1 MFTGR
6 TYLQVLAFIRRHLR
20 PGSLI
25 VVLSVLI
32 GLAVGMAAVGLKTLL
47 HFFEANVLDVFP
59 RFTFFFLPLIGV
71 FLVAALNRFWFRESA
86 QEQGLA
92 GVLYAISRK
101 NAFIRHSL
109 MYSQLFLSSLTL
121 AFGGSVGFE
130 APIVVTGS
138 AWGSGVARFFRL
150 DFRSRTLLIGCGT
163 AAGISAIFN
172 APIAGVIFAM
182 EVILPEISTARFIP
196 ILIAAAMGNL
206 LSSLF
211 IDNEAI
217 FRVPEV
223 MPINWTDL
231 FWVLLLG
238 ILGGLYAVWFSRTVR
253 LTGKGMLRFRKWWQK
268 ALAGGLLLGT
278 LLYFLPPLYGE
289 GYIGIRSLINN
300 DGLALITSSRIPG
313 LDESTFNLLLLLVGL
328 LLLKPL
334 AAAITVEAGGVGGKF
349 APSVVS
355 GGYLGFGFAFSL
367 NALLPQL
374 DLNVVNYT
382 LFGMGA
388 VLSGVM
394 HAPLTAIFLIAEIT
408 GSYNIIVPLMLVS
421 AVAYFMKTY
430 LQPLS
435 LVAGKLLKAGDLIHN
450 NKDKLVLHDL
460 ELSKFIEKDIEPIV
474 EGSSL
479 GDLVKLITR
488 CKRNIFPVLNA
499 EGQLLGIIL
508 LDDIREVMFDPS
520 RYEELKVDD
529 LMQSPPAE
537 VELGSSME
545 EVMQLFDQTFAWN
558 LPVVKEGV
566 YLGFISKSTIF
577 GAYRS
582 QLRQEN

>member
-1 MFTGR
+1 
-6 TYLQVLAFIRRHLR
+6 
-20 PGSLI
+20 
-25 VVLSVLI
+25 
-32 GLAVGMAAVGLKTLL
+32 
-47 HFFEANVLDVFP
+47 
-59 RFTFFFLPLIGV
+59 
-71 FLVAALNRFWFRESA
+71 
-86 QEQGLA
+86 
-92 GVLYAISRK
+92 
-101 NAFIRHSL
+101 
-109 MYSQLFLSSLTL
+109 
-121 AFGGSVGFE
+121 
-130 APIVVTGS
+130 
-138 AWGSGVARFFRL
+138 
-150 DFRSRTLLIGCGT
+150 
-163 AAGISAIFN
+163 
-172 APIAGVIFAM
+172 
-182 EVILPEISTARFIP
+182 
-196 ILIAAAMGNL
+196 
-206 LSSLF
+206 
-211 IDNEAI
+211 
-217 FRVPEV
+217 
-223 MPINWTDL
+223 
-231 FWVLLLG
+231 
-238 ILGGLYAVWFSRTVR
+238 
-253 LTGKGMLRFRKWWQK
+253 
-268 ALAGGLLLGT
+268 
-278 LLYFLPPLYGE
+278 
-289 GYIGIRSLINN
+289 
-300 DGLALITSSRIPG
+300 
-313 LDESTFNLLLLLVGL
+313 
-328 LLLKPL
+328 
-334 AAAITVEAGGVGGKF
+334 
-349 APSVVS
+349 
-355 GGYLGFGFAFSL
+355 
-367 NALLPQL
+367 
-374 DLNVVNYT
+374 
-382 LFGMGA
+382 MGA

-479 GDLVKLITR
+479 GDLVKLISR

-545 EVMQLFDQTFAWN
+545 EVMQLFDQTSAWN